1 MNQKRMVIHML
12 NNLITLAAVFV
23 AAGFAIAWA
32 AARRQVDIRDAK
44 INALRYVLKKEQ
56 QHEPLIIIKDAKSKN
71 KGNGNTPSFGLW

>member
-1 MNQKRMVIHML
+1 ML

-32 AARRQVDIRDAK
+32 AARRQVNIRDAK